1 MVRTEDDVVEKH
13 ILEGGVYR
21 LDGEF
26 RDRIEF
32 SGLGLPGVVVDLTK
46 VW

>member
-1 MVRTEDDVVEKH
+1 MVRTEDDVVEKY

-32 SGLGLPGVVVDLTK
+32 SGLPGIVVDLTK